1 MPKPTR
7 AVKKTDKNK
16 AWNRKAKPSNYK
28 IETIPIRKSILI
40 VCEGQTEKL
49 YFESFPVLGLKVK
62 AIDIGGQTK
71 VKLVESTQKILEKS
85 EYEYDEVWC
94 AFDMDLKNGSNEFA
108 DFDNAIEKA
117 NTLGYKVAYSN
128 DSFELWFYLHY
139 NKIES
144 QQLRTFYY
152 EQLSQ
157 KFGINYKKFGK
168 KYEFCQRIYTILLN
182 DEQASQERA
191 IKNAKKLYEN
201 QKHLEYHKQNPVTK
215 VYELVEEL
223 NKNLRDKEYDYR

>member
-49 YFESFPVLGLKVK
+49 YFESFPVLGLKVE
-62 AIDIGGQTK
+62 AVDLGGQSKT
-71 VKLVESTQKILEKS
+71 KLVDSTQKIIESS

-94 AFDMDLKNGSNEFA
+94 VFDMDFKDGADEYA

-117 NTLGYKVAYSN
+117 NTLGYEVAYSN

-139 NKIES
+139 NKIEA

-157 KFGINYKKFGK
+157 KFGINYEREGK
-168 KYEFCQRIYTILLN
+168 KYAFCQKVYSILLN

-191 IKNAKKLYEN
+191 IKNANELYDS
-201 QKHLEYHKQNPVTK
+201 QKHLVYHQQNPVTT
-215 VYELVEEL
+215 VYKLVQTL
-223 NKNLRDKEYDYR
+223 NENVRK

>member
-1 MPKPTR
+1 MPKATR

-16 AWNRKAKPSNYK
+16 AWNRKAKPTNYQ

-49 YFESFPVLGLKVK
+49 YFESFPVLGLKVE
-62 AIDIGGQTK
+62 AVDLGGQSKT
-71 VKLVESTQKILEKS
+71 KLVDSTQKILES
-85 EYEYDEVWC
+85 SDYEYDEIWC
-94 AFDMDLKNGSNEFA
+94 VFDMDFKNGADEYA

-117 NTLGYKVAYSN
+117 NNLGYKVAYSN

-139 NKIES
+139 NKIEA

-157 KFGINYKKFGK
+157 KLGVNYEREGK
-168 KYEFCQRIYTILLN
+168 KYAFCQKIYSTLLN

-191 IKNAKKLYEN
+191 IKNAEELYN
-201 QKHLEYHKQNPVTK
+201 SQKHLIYHKQNPVTT
-215 VYELVEEL
+215 VYKLVQTL
-223 NKNLRDKEYDYR
+223 NDNLRK

>member
-16 AWNRKAKPSNYK
+16 AWNRKAKSTNYQ
-28 IETIPIRKSILI
+28 IETIPLRKSILI

-49 YFESFPVLGLKVK
+49 YFESFPVLGLKVE
-62 AIDIGGQTK
+62 AIDLGGQSKT
-71 VKLVESTQKILEKS
+71 KLVENTQKILEKS

-94 AFDMDLKNGSNEFA
+94 VFDMDFKNGANEYA

-117 NTLGYKVAYSN
+117 NILNYNVAYSN

-139 NKIES
+139 NKIEA

-157 KFGINYKKFGK
+157 KLGINYEREGK
-168 KYEFCQRIYTILLN
+168 KYAFCQKLYAILLN

-191 IKNAKKLYEN
+191 IKNAEELYES
-201 QKHLEYHKQNPVTK
+201 QKHLVYHKQNPVTT
-215 VYELVEEL
+215 VYKLVQTL
-223 NKNLRDKEYDYR
+223 NENIRE

>member
-16 AWNRKAKPSNYK
+16 AWNRKAKPSSYQ

-49 YFESFPVLGLKVK
+49 YFESFPVLGLKVE
-62 AIDIGGQTK
+62 AVDLGGQSKT
-71 VKLVESTQKILEKS
+71 KLVDSTQKIIESS

-94 AFDMDLKNGSNEFA
+94 VFDMDFKNGADEYA

-117 NTLGYKVAYSN
+117 NTLGNEVAYSN

-139 NKIES
+139 NKIEA

-157 KFGINYKKFGK
+157 KFGINYEREGK
-168 KYEFCQRIYTILLN
+168 KYAFCQKVYSILLN
-182 DEQASQERA
+182 DEHASQERA
-191 IKNAKKLYEN
+191 IKNADELYES
-201 QKHLEYHKQNPVTK
+201 QKHLIYHKQNPVTT
-215 VYELVEEL
+215 VYKLVQTL
-223 NKNLRDKEYDYR
+223 NENVRK

>member
-16 AWNRKAKPSNYK
+16 AWNRKAKPSNYQ

-40 VCEGQTEKL
+40 VCEGQTEKF
-49 YFESFPVLGLKVK
+49 YFESFPVLGLKVE
-62 AIDIGGQTK
+62 AVDLGGQSKT
-71 VKLVESTQKILEKS
+71 KLVESTQKIIESS

-94 AFDMDLKNGSNEFA
+94 VFDMDFKNGADEYA

-117 NTLGYKVAYSN
+117 KTLGYEVAYSN

-139 NKIES
+139 NKIEA

-157 KFGINYKKFGK
+157 KFGINYEREGK
-168 KYEFCQRIYTILLN
+168 KYAFCQKVYSILLN
-182 DEQASQERA
+182 DEHASQERA
-191 IKNAKKLYEN
+191 IKNADELYES
-201 QKHLEYHKQNPVTK
+201 QKHLIYHKQNPVTT
-215 VYELVEEL
+215 VYKLVQTL
-223 NKNLRDKEYDYR
+223 NENVRK

>member
-16 AWNRKAKPSNYK
+16 AWNRKAKSTNYQ
-28 IETIPIRKSILI
+28 IETIPLRKSILI

-49 YFESFPVLGLKVK
+49 YFESFPVLGLKVE
-62 AIDIGGQTK
+62 AIDLGGQSKT
-71 VKLVESTQKILEKS
+71 KLVENTQKILEKS

-94 AFDMDLKNGSNEFA
+94 VFDMDFKNGANEYA

-117 NTLGYKVAYSN
+117 NILNYNVAYSN

-139 NKIES
+139 NKIEA

-157 KFGINYKKFGK
+157 KLGINYEREGK
-168 KYEFCQRIYTILLN
+168 KYAFCQKLYAILLN

-191 IKNAKKLYEN
+191 IKNAEELYES
-201 QKHLEYHKQNPVTK
+201 QKYLVYHKQNPVTT
-215 VYELVEEL
+215 VYKLVQTL
-223 NKNLRDKEYDYR
+223 NENIRE